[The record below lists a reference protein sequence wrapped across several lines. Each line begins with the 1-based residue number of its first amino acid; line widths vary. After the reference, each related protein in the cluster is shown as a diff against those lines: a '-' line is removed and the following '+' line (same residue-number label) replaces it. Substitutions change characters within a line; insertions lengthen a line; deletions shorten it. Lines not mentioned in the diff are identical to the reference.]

1 MAVFGYALRDYSYV
15 ISSTVGF
22 SKYHIHQKLDL
33 LLQTSRKTVQG
44 KMQKKRSINPQT
56 IPWELETFLKEKKK
70 MYTEDQQ
77 HSEARKKK
85 KIEYIPVILKPS
97 LLAINLLQRAWK
109 TIQQP

>member
-70 MYTEDQQ
+70 CTQ
-77 HSEARKKK
+77 
-85 KIEYIPVILKPS
+85 KISNILKPEKK
-97 LLAINLLQRAWK
+97 N
-109 TIQQP
+109 